1 VRGANSGPHADLVHS
16 IVGHSMAAPATGAR
30 LAPTVDISWRRCLN
44 DFKLDPI
51 REYQPHVLDRSR
63 IKDLQSE
70 FEELVQIARAEMDS
84 LYEQISGSGYALLL
98 ADTQGVILCE
108 KVDPTLKKTFLGAG
122 LIVGAQWSERCE
134 GTNGIGTCAAE
145 ARPITIHQA
154 DHFRSRHIRLSCS
167 AAPIHDPRGDIIA
180 VLDASCVNAEG
191 SRESQLHTVALV
203 NSSARL
209 IEKCLFLRRYR
220 SDTMLRFHH
229 RPEFVDL
236 LHDGAIA
243 VAADGSIVAS
253 DVTGLK
259 LLGAE
264 HREDLV
270 GRSIADIFDTTY
282 EELLATARAGRRAM
296 WELRDHRYGR
306 RYFASLVQADRQG
319 SRVSIRSSTSP
330 QPMLRVAHDPAPAQL
345 SLTDVAGDDPQ
356 MLRNLRNAQRVAD
369 STVTVLVHGPT
380 GSGKEAFARALHR
393 ISQRAD
399 RPFVAVNCAAIP
411 ESLIESE
418 LFGYVSGA
426 FTGARREGM
435 RGRIVQASGGTLFLD
450 EIGDMPLL
458 MQTRLLRV
466 LEDHEVTPLG
476 SEAAINV
483 DLRVICASHRDLRDM
498 LAHNQFREDLYYRL
512 NGITL
517 ELPSLAK
524 RRDLESLIRKC
535 IANESAEHET
545 ISIEVAALQLLL
557 AHDWPGNIREL
568 RNAIRSALAIC
579 EQRTIRVGD
588 LPEDV
593 RRRLGTVPSSVG
605 GNNPA
610 CAPPSAISAPWAS
623 PSAAVT
629 VAAASFGEGASLQTA
644 ERDVL
649 IRAIEEQHG
658 HMTAVAA
665 QLRISRNTL
674 YRKIK
679 RHGIQIG
686 RRPENR

>member
-1 VRGANSGPHADLVHS
+1 MRGANSGPHADFVHS
-16 IVGHSMAAPATGAR
+16 VVGHSMAALPVAAGPAA
-30 LAPTVDISWRRCLN
+30 TVDISWRRCLN
-44 DFKLDPI
+44 DFKLDPV
-51 REYQPHVLDRSR
+51 REYQPRVLDQSR
-63 IKDLQSE
+63 LKELQCE
-70 FEELVQIARAEMDS
+70 LEDLVQIARAEMDS

-108 KVDPTLKKTFLGAG
+108 RVDPTLRKTFLGAG
-122 LIVGAQWSERCE
+122 LIVGAEWSERFE

-154 DHFRSRHIRLSCS
+154 DHFRSRHISLSCS
-167 AAPIHDPRGDIIA
+167 AAPIHDAHGRIVA

-191 SRESQLHTVALV
+191 SRDQQMHTVALV

-209 IEKCLFLRRYR
+209 IEKCLFLRHYR
-220 SDTMLRFHH
+220 SDAMLRFHH

-243 VAADGSIVAS
+243 VAADGSIMAS

-259 LLGAE
+259 LLGAA

-282 EELLATARAGRRAM
+282 EELLAMTRSGRRAM

-306 RYFASLVQADRQG
+306 RYFASLVESDRQ
-319 SRVSIRSSTSP
+319 SSSVSHRSSSTAQS
-330 QPMLRVAHDPAPAQL
+330 LIRIAHEPSVPAL
-345 SLTDVAGDDPQ
+345 SLTDLAGNDPQ

-369 STVTVLVHGPT
+369 STVSVLVHGPT
-380 GSGKEAFARALHR
+380 GSGKEAFAKALHKA
-393 ISQRAD
+393 SPRAE

-426 FTGARREGM
+426 FTGARRDGM
-435 RGRIVQASGGTLFLD
+435 RGRIVQSSGGTLFLD

-476 SEAAINV
+476 SESTIDV

-498 LAHNQFREDLYYRL
+498 IARNQFREDLYYRL

-517 ELPSLAK
+517 ELPSLAR
-524 RRDLESLIRKC
+524 RRDIESLIRKC
-535 IANESAEHET
+535 IANESAEGEV
-545 ISIEVAALQLLL
+545 IAIEGVALELLL
-557 AHDWPGNIREL
+557 SHDWPGNIREL

-588 LPEDV
+588 LPVDIKP
-593 RRRLGTVPSSVG
+593 RQMKALPRLMD
-605 GNNPA
+605 NNRT
-610 CAPPSAISAPWAS
+610 S
-623 PSAAVT
+623 SAAVCPE
-629 VAAASFGEGASLQTA
+629 APLQAA
-644 ERDVL
+644 ERDAL

-679 RHGIQIG
+679 RYGIQIG